1 MNTIFIFGAKY
12 LFLVSII
19 IGIILFIKLPK
30 TKRTSASVFGMLS
43 LVLTFVLGKLAS
55 VIYYNPRPFVSEHIT
70 PLVAHAPDNG
80 FPSDHTLLVASIA
93 SIVWFYNK
101 KAGVVLWVI
110 ALFVA
115 VSRVFVGV
123 HHTVDVVASMLIAL
137 LATYVVHIIQ
147 KRRLNDRI

>member
-1 MNTIFIFGAKY
+1 
-12 LFLVSII
+12 
-19 IGIILFIKLPK
+19 
-30 TKRTSASVFGMLS
+30 
-43 LVLTFVLGKLAS
+43 
-55 VIYYNPRPFVSEHIT
+55 
-70 PLVAHAPDNG
+70 
-80 FPSDHTLLVASIA
+80 LVASIA